1 MVKLKY
7 NNRKGA
13 KMKKV
18 FSEWFRIDLH
28 IHTDKSKETKNGD
41 YKGSFSITTLKQKLK
56 HENVQIFSL
65 TDHNIINLQ
74 AYKEYYESYNSENDP
89 LLLLGVELDIEG
101 STKTY
106 HTLIV
111 FNHSDYDS
119 AERISKTLEDKY
131 AERGIIDKKQRQLTL
146 DDIVTIFKKED
157 FFFIPH
163 AGNASKNIVSGNRDK
178 ILETE
183 EMLILMQSALEKVTD
198 EEIKEHYQVGFDR
211 VLNNNFKDRNDIAYI
226 NFSDNHNC
234 EKYPDAHFGENT
246 HIFYYIKGAKSY
258 ESIRLAFIDPASRIK
273 SQEEYDKIKFF
284 NNKIEKLRITNE
296 SDISNTELFFSPH
309 LNTIIGGRSSGK
321 SLLLWLLGNVVDGIP
336 NLNTDKYSIEI
347 DNVSIKAK
355 NDSEYTSRTS
365 LSNNIIYIQQG
376 EITDY
381 FEKKELSSL
390 ATKTGKKDDYDR
402 ITTKFYEKKT
412 TLLNT
417 IEQLSLIYKETF
429 DDFNQQKIFILH
441 KSDID
446 NILCKDYAIKF
457 TPEISLQN
465 IENLKKDLTLLET
478 TIDSI
483 TAILKI
489 DYLHLTDNEKEKLQ
503 ETITLLTDK
512 TKFVKILIDKLRK
525 FDLLK
530 ERINE
535 IVTTFNT
542 KLSTGATKKH
552 VSNINIKN
560 LKLAIK
566 ERFSISKRLSYITN
580 NIQNFSYQYQES
592 LSLSSEISLVREIR
606 EKEKILERIKDGLLI
621 PDQNSN
627 KSLYVHLLNLVWKSD
642 KYSIKNYSN
651 NTPENFKKK
660 LFKQIEDINDYI
672 EHPIDYLQYS
682 DGQTSEKRS
691 PGYNSEQYLKIIL
704 KSPNNTTIFIDQPED
719 NLGSNFITNELV
731 PIIRDIKNNK
741 QIFFVT
747 HNPSIVVY
755 GDAEAVILAE
765 NRENKISYKQL
776 ILEDKDSQ
784 EIICNTLDGG
794 QYIFYNRFNKYDIH
808 RLQLKEKNQ

>member
-1 MVKLKY
+1 M
-7 NNRKGA
+7 
-13 KMKKV
+13 
-18 FSEWFRIDLH
+18 
-28 IHTDKSKETKNGD
+28 
-41 YKGSFSITTLKQKLK
+41 
-56 HENVQIFSL
+56 
-65 TDHNIINLQ
+65 
-74 AYKEYYESYNSENDP
+74 
-89 LLLLGVELDIEG
+89 
-101 STKTY
+101 
-106 HTLIV
+106 
-111 FNHSDYDS
+111 
-119 AERISKTLEDKY
+119 
-131 AERGIIDKKQRQLTL
+131 
-146 DDIVTIFKKED
+146 
-157 FFFIPH
+157 
-163 AGNASKNIVSGNRDK
+163 
-178 ILETE
+178 
-183 EMLILMQSALEKVTD
+183 
-198 EEIKEHYQVGFDR
+198 
-211 VLNNNFKDRNDIAYI
+211 
-226 NFSDNHNC
+226 
-234 EKYPDAHFGENT
+234 
-246 HIFYYIKGAKSY
+246 
-258 ESIRLAFIDPASRIK
+258 
-273 SQEEYDKIKFF
+273 
-284 NNKIEKLRITNE
+284 
-296 SDISNTELFFSPH
+296 
-309 LNTIIGGRSSGK
+309 
-321 SLLLWLLGNVVDGIP
+321 
-336 NLNTDKYSIEI
+336 
-347 DNVSIKAK
+347 
-355 NDSEYTSRTS
+355 
-365 LSNNIIYIQQG
+365 
-376 EITDY
+376 
-381 FEKKELSSL
+381 
-390 ATKTGKKDDYDR
+390 
-402 ITTKFYEKKT
+402 
-412 TLLNT
+412 
-417 IEQLSLIYKETF
+417 
-429 DDFNQQKIFILH
+429 
-441 KSDID
+441 
-446 NILCKDYAIKF
+446 
-457 TPEISLQN
+457 
-465 IENLKKDLTLLET
+465 
-478 TIDSI
+478 
-483 TAILKI
+483 
-489 DYLHLTDNEKEKLQ
+489 
-503 ETITLLTDK
+503 LTDK

-525 FDLLK
+525 SDLLK

-704 KSPNNTTIFIDQPED
+704 KNPNNTTIFIDQPED